1 MRNTMEKENLMEI
14 AIKNKDVKVL
24 CEYFFGDILTDLQA
38 DLVRKIAF
46 KEYNRLSV
54 CAMTRWGKTFCVSRG
69 IALYILFNP
78 NKTIIFMGP
87 QKEQAAILRNYM
99 SELILRCPELLE
111 LADFGVTGYERIK
124 KEVSKSRLTFKNG
137 CEYRI
142 LSAHGSAEGLMGFGV
157 GGGGGIVV
165 KDEACLINSEA
176 NTKIMRMLGDN
187 PKEAIL
193 VELFN
198 PWDRDNKAFEHWNDP
213 NFHRVHVGWQDAAK
227 DGRTTKEFIIQQKKE
242 MTPLEFTVLYDSKF
256 PEESEDS
263 VFNLAKI
270 EIARKQD
277 FGFDKELEGIEAKL
291 AKPYKYTEF
300 EIRQVKQEAEKF
312 KKIIACDPA
321 DKGRD
326 HTVILWGI
334 KKENKYQLIGS
345 YSEPK
350 SESMAVVGKIMNKI
364 REFIG
369 AKIKGEVYIDR
380 IGIGAGPLS
389 RLKELI
395 QEKDLRNVRIIGC
408 HFGEQA
414 IKKDIFVNKKAEN
427 YFRAQALFNEEMMQ
441 ILNEKELIRHLL
453 VMKWELSSSE
463 KKKIIDPKDYSPDW
477 ADALVFFI
485 WKDSKEFAF
494 AI

>member
-1 MRNTMEKENLMEI
+1 MEKENLLEK

-24 CEYFFGDILTDLQA
+24 CEYFFGDVLTDLQA

-46 KEYNRLSV
+46 KEHNRLLV

-69 IALYILFNP
+69 IGLYILFNP
-78 NKTIIFMGP
+78 NKTIIFIGP
-87 QKEQAAILRNYM
+87 QREQASILRNYM
-99 SELILRCPELLE
+99 SDLILRCPELLE
-111 LADFGVTGYERIK
+111 LADFGVTGHERIK

-157 GGGGGIVV
+157 GGGGGIIV
-165 KDEACLINSEA
+165 KDEACLINNNA

-193 VELFN
+193 IELFN
-198 PWDRDNKAFEHWNDP
+198 PWDRDNRAFEHWNDP
-213 NFHRVHVGWQDAAK
+213 NFERIHIGWKDAVK
-227 DGRTTKEFIIQQKKE
+227 DDRTTEEFVKQQIKE
-242 MTPLEFTVLYDSKF
+242 MTPMEFTVLYESEF

-263 VFNLAKI
+263 LFNLAKI
-270 EIARKQD
+270 EKARKQN
-277 FGFDKELEGIEAKL
+277 FGFDKEIEEIEAKL
-291 AKPYKYTEF
+291 SKPYKYTEF
-300 EIRQVKQEAEKF
+300 EIRQVKEEAEKF
-312 KKIIACDPA
+312 KKIISCDPA

-369 AKIKGEVYIDR
+369 NKIKGEVYIDR
-380 IGIGAGPLS
+380 IGVGVGPLG

-395 QEKDLRNVRIIGC
+395 QEKDLRNIKVIGC

-414 IKKDIFVNKKAEN
+414 IKKDIFMNKKAEN
-427 YFRAQALFNEEMMQ
+427 YFRAQALFNEEMIQ
-441 ILNEKELIRHLL
+441 IINEKELVKHLL

-477 ADALVFFI
+477 ADTLVYFI
-485 WKDSKEFAF
+485 WKDQTGLAFAF
-494 AI
+494 